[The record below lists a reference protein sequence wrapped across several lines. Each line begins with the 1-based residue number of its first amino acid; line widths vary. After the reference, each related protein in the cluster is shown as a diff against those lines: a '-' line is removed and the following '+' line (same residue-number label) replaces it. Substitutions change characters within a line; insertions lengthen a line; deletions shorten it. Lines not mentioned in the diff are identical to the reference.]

1 METMP
6 ELSSAVEVA
15 VDAQARI
22 GECVLWCKLTGALYW
37 TDVEACSLFRWRP
50 DSGEQRSWR
59 LPEKLASFALC
70 RDENHL
76 LLGLASG
83 VALFNLETGDVGPLA
98 PVEPD
103 LPGTRINDGR
113 CDAEGRFVFGTF
125 NHVRG
130 GDAIGGYY
138 RVGPD
143 LMIERLPLPG
153 CTVAN
158 GIAFSPDG
166 RTIYFAD
173 SPTAEIRC
181 ADYGADGRVGA
192 WRTLVRF
199 RAGDGYPDGATVDA
213 DGGIWSAHWDGGCV
227 VRYAPD
233 GHETDRITLP
243 VTRPT
248 CVTFGGA
255 ALSELFV
262 STATIGLKE
271 PQRLAQ
277 PTAGAILRIATSF
290 RGQEERR
297 FSF

>member
-1 METMP
+1 MP
-6 ELSSAVEVA
+6 ELSSVVEVA
-15 VDAQARI
+15 VDAKTRI
-22 GECVLWCKLTGALYW
+22 GECVLWCKFSNALYW
-37 TDVEACSLFRWRP
+37 TDVEAGSLYRWHP
-50 DSGEQRSWR
+50 HSGERCSWN

-70 RDENHL
+70 EDSDYL

-83 VALFNLETGDVGPLA
+83 VALFNTVTGEVGPISV
-98 PVEPD
+98 VEAD
-103 LPGTRINDGR
+103 LSDTRINDGR

-130 GDAIGGYY
+130 GGPIGGYY

-143 LMIERLPLPG
+143 LAIERLPLPA

-173 SPTAEIRC
+173 SPTGEIRC
-181 ADYGADGRVGA
+181 AEYGVDGSIGA
-192 WRTLVRF
+192 WRTFVRF
-199 RAGDGYPDGATVDA
+199 ADGDGYPDGATVDA
-213 DGGIWSAHWDGGCV
+213 DGGLWSAHWDGGCV
-227 VRYAPD
+227 VRYGRD
-233 GHETDRITLP
+233 GSETLRITLP

-255 ALSELFV
+255 ERSDLFV

-277 PTAGAILRIATSF
+277 PSAGAILRVATTY

-297 FSF
+297 FIFR

>member
-1 METMP
+1 MP
-6 ELSSAVEVA
+6 ELFSAVEVA

-22 GECVLWCKLTGALYW
+22 GECVLWCNLSSSLYW
-37 TDVEACSLFRWRP
+37 TDVEAASLYRWHP
-50 DSGEQRSWR
+50 GSAEQRSWK

-70 RDENHL
+70 RDQNHL

-83 VALFNLETGDVGPLA
+83 VALFNLVTGEVGPVSA
-98 PVEPD
+98 VEAD
-103 LPGTRINDGR
+103 LPDTRINDGR

-130 GDAIGGYY
+130 GGPIGGYY
-138 RVGPD
+138 RVGSD
-143 LMIERLPLPG
+143 LTIERLPLPG

-181 ADYGADGRVGA
+181 ADYGVDGSIGA
-192 WRTLVRF
+192 WRTFVRF
-199 RAGDGYPDGATVDA
+199 NKGDGFPDGATVDA
-213 DGGIWSAHWDGGCV
+213 DGGLWSAHWDGGCV
-227 VRYAPD
+227 VRYARD
-233 GHETDRITLP
+233 GRETNRILLP

-248 CVTFGGA
+248 CVTFGGSGR
-255 ALSELFV
+255 SELFV
-262 STATIGLKE
+262 TTATIGLKE

-277 PTAGAILRIATSF
+277 PAAGAILRVATSF
-290 RGQEERR
+290 LGQEERR
-297 FSF
+297 FVF